1 MSSKRQKGNSGLA
14 QRIPNDPLVSP
25 LIRDE
30 TSDDEDSYEDSYD
43 PDEEEDDEEIMPSS
57 SSKKVAFDTAAN
69 VTFKAP
75 RRPLRRYIPDFDSLP
90 KTGVWISPAPGRHT
104 EFQQVVVRTTK
115 CDICNEKVGTEKEE
129 KVMQRCRH
137 CNTQFC
143 KDCELRV
150 SNDERHFP
158 VLAELIW
165 DALTK
170 PNATSRPAGNFKEN
184 MYSRPKTL
192 VRPVRP
198 LTASERLA
206 GMRTILPGT
215 FNTVAVNTPTP
226 LRRPRVS
233 KATTSTK
240 KKNKKKR
247 SLPPGYTSDEV
258 DTHFQLDW
266 EFIEKLPIEMQ
277 RKELKEASMRALM
290 RKRTLEVMEAPA
302 PSEPEDEAALY
313 HSRTPLPSSAI
324 PRSANSRRY
333 ATPISMANRRSCGIA
348 KSTSEPRIGVAT
360 AGDSETTS
368 QPLQHILDGLSQ
380 NRQVSEQAEVQDPNL
395 SDEHGNTSVEDN
407 YDNQEYLQM
416 QNEPADEEEYQQ
428 GYD

>member
-1 MSSKRQKGNSGLA
+1 MSLILWTYYILVTVLA
-14 QRIPNDPLVSP
+14 ARFYPLFSTNPNTILYRRFVAIINCYD
-25 LIRDE
+25 
-30 TSDDEDSYEDSYD
+30 DSYE
-43 PDEEEDDEEIMPSS
+43 PDEEEYDEEIVPSS

-69 VTFKAP
+69 ITFKAP

-104 EFQQVVVRTTK
+104 EFMQVVVRTTK

-150 SNDERHFP
+150 SNDDRHFHRP
-158 VLAELIW
+158 V
-165 DALTK
+165 
-170 PNATSRPAGNFKEN
+170 GNFKEN

-226 LRRPRVS
+226 LRRPRLS

-302 PSEPEDEAALY
+302 PSELEDEAALY
-313 HSRTPLPSSAI
+313 NSRTPLPSSSI
-324 PRSANSRRY
+324 PRSAISRRC
-333 ATPISMANRRSCGIA
+333 ATPSSMATRRSRVIS
-348 KSTSEPRIGVAT
+348 KSISGPRIAFAT
-360 AGDSETTS
+360 TGDSETTS
-368 QPLQHILDGLSQ
+368 QPLQYILDGLSQ

-395 SDEHGNTSVEDN
+395 IDEHGNTSIEDN
-407 YDNQEYLQM
+407 YDEQDYLQM
-416 QNEPADEEEYQQ
+416 QSEPADEEEYQP